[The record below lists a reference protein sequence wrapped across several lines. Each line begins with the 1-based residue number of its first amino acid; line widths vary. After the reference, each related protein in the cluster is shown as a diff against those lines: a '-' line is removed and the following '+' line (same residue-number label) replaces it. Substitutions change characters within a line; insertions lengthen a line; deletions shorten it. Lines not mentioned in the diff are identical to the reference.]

1 MSDEELRQAADRL
14 VMDYESA
21 GGSGNPYRHEKAANR
36 YEDGWNVALAW
47 LEDHPADDGE
57 PVTEEWLRAVGFKDE
72 EYSFVLRSP
81 YTDDWYH
88 HLRHTACSVRK
99 VDWKWHANGIG
110 VADQPTRGHVRRLCA
125 ALGVPLKETT
135 A

>member
-1 MSDEELRQAADRL
+1 MSENELRQAADRL

-57 PVTEEWLRAVGFKDE
+57 PVTEEWLVSSGLYDNWYPTVWGTPMHAP
-72 EYSFVLRSP
+72 SP
-81 YTDDWYH
+81 LGIAFSDTGRVMIRLGTTISYLGD
-88 HLRHTACSVRK
+88 VR
-99 VDWKWHANGIG
+99 VID
-110 VADQPTRGHVRRLCA
+110 RGHARRLCA